1 MLPPVGDLVDLV
13 SDDVRL
19 TTLLSA
25 VQAAGLQSTL
35 SAPGPFTLL
44 APTNEAFAKLDPATL
59 NTILQDPN
67 ILASVLTYHVLPG
80 TACSAGL
87 MTSSVRTLNGGD
99 VQVVVGV
106 AGVEVNSAQVI
117 TADIAVT
124 NGVVHLID
132 TVLLPPGL
140 VLPGE
145 YWFISK
151 CIFFILKL
159 TFCLKQF
166 QS

>member
-1 MLPPVGDLVDLV
+1 M
-13 SDDVRL
+13 
-19 TTLLSA
+19 
-25 VQAAGLQSTL
+25 
-35 SAPGPFTLL
+35 
-44 APTNEAFAKLDPATL
+44 
-59 NTILQDPN
+59 
-67 ILASVLTYHVLPG
+67 
-80 TACSAGL
+80 
-87 MTSSVRTLNGGD
+87 
-99 VQVVVGV
+99 QVVVGV

-159 TFCLKQF
+159 NILSGTVSELNTFISPICDNMTVPF
-166 QS
+166 TISSRSNA